1 MLKIHHLNMSRSERV
16 VWLAEELGLRYE
28 LVHHPRDPQT
38 FRSPPSLWAVSP
50 QGKSPV
56 IEDGDCIV
64 CESGAVVEYLIE
76 RHGGGRLRPR
86 SDAPEFPAYLHW
98 MHAAESTL
106 MLPILFDL
114 LGGMLQVSSDR
125 YTAFTN
131 GEYQTTLRHLD
142 NTLARHSY
150 VAGHEFS
157 GADIMVAYD
166 LHLANGT
173 SAPAFKT
180 SAPLHQFEHITAY
193 LQRIDARPAYRRMR
207 EICP

>member
-16 VWLAEELGLRYE
+16 VWLVEELGLPYE
-28 LVHHPRDPQT
+28 LIHHQRDPQT
-38 FRSPPSLWAVSP
+38 FRSPASLWAVSP

-56 IEDGDCIV
+56 IQDGDCTV

-86 SDAPEFPAYLHW
+86 SDAPEFPAYLQW
-98 MHAAESTL
+98 MHAAEATL
-106 MLPILFDL
+106 MVPILFDL
-114 LGGMLQVSSDR
+114 LGGMLQVNSAA
-125 YTAFTN
+125 YTAFMD

-142 NTLARHSY
+142 TTLSRQPY
-150 VAGHEFS
+150 VAGNELS
-157 GADIMVAYD
+157 GADIMVSYD

-180 SAPLHQFEHITAY
+180 SAPIHSFEHISAY
-193 LQRIDARPAYRRMR
+193 LQRVEARPAYRRMR